1 MSKSKSKERVRA
13 PAPPPSWHIIGR
25 PLLTRRYRRVVR
37 EIDVQTF
44 YFLTTASCLFGTTW
58 DLLVHVIGVRRQV
71 ALLPEGD
78 AGAVGALVLAQLQ
91 VHRIDMP
98 RQVAAGEAV
107 RAGVR
112 ALGQLGLSK

>member
-1 MSKSKSKERVRA
+1 MSKSKERVRA
-13 PAPPPSWHIIGR
+13 HYWPTPSDAQVSPRGQGDR
-25 PLLTRRYRRVVR
+25 CA
-37 EIDVQTF
+37 D
-44 YFLTTASCLFGTTW
+44 FLFGCLCGTTW
-58 DLLVHVIGVRRQV
+58 DLLVHVIGVRPRQV

-78 AGAVGALVLAQLQ
+78 AVGALVLAQLQ